1 MRFWTDV
8 TEAPHLTLIA
18 IAPDLPIIVART
30 FAHGDFDAGVQWIA
44 EQQTAE
50 RNVYFQPN
58 ETAPRCNHKP
68 AKADMVAALCRFAD
82 VDPLDKQFPLADER
96 NRLAQLADSLSRD
109 PEVAPTA
116 IIDSGNGIQVL
127 WAVTREMLSP
137 EAVLRV
143 EAETRAIE
151 AALGAGGTHNIDRL
165 LRLPGTVNYPN
176 GKKKSLGRGVSRAR
190 LIFSAPNLYTPHQA
204 AALAAHLT
212 QRLADIGLIRPKPDK
227 SDKGMSTATVRCRL
241 GIPGEG
247 IEGGGS
253 GQGVQ
258 DGTPPAKRSG
268 AAEPGAGAQ
277 GTAGRSLGWPGR

>member
-1 MRFWTDV
+1 MNADAPIPGLAECVQFMRFWTDV
-8 TEAPHLTLIA
+8 TEAPHVTLIA

-30 FAHGDFDAGVQWIA
+30 FAHGDLDAGSQWIA

-96 NRLAQLADSLSRD
+96 NRLAQLADFLRRD
-109 PEVAPTA
+109 PEAAPTA

-127 WAVTREMLSP
+127 WAVTREMLPP

-143 EAETRAIE
+143 EAETQAIE

-165 LRLPGTVNYPN
+165 CV
-176 GKKKSLGRGVSRAR
+176 
-190 LIFSAPNLYTPHQA
+190 
-204 AALAAHLT
+204 
-212 QRLADIGLIRPKPDK
+212 
-227 SDKGMSTATVRCRL
+227 CR
-241 GIPGEG
+241 E
-247 IEGGGS
+247 
-253 GQGVQ
+253 
-258 DGTPPAKRSG
+258 R
-268 AAEPGAGAQ
+268 
-277 GTAGRSLGWPGR
+277 